1 MDVDYA
7 NRLQWFR
14 QFKDRIQGCSK
25 TLIIGIDVA
34 KDKHHAF
41 FGTPQGRT
49 IKRRLIFENSMHGFS
64 NLLFDA
70 QRCVTEQ
77 GLAQVVFGVEPT
89 SVYHKPL
96 SEYLITK
103 GYNVVYVTNTAIKKN
118 RAILDGRWDK
128 NDTKDSANVA
138 DLVSRGRCHFYD
150 LPDINLRDIR
160 NLLSLRKRLK
170 KQQHR
175 LITRIRNN
183 LVAQYFP
190 ELDRAWYRCQQENLA
205 IVRFCLEPEK
215 IAALSFDDF
224 CRIVCRRRR
233 GIRQYQRLL
242 HIHEVAEESIGC
254 RVGSSVAFEAQLL
267 VENLQR
273 AREQIAEVEEQLHLI
288 CGSYKEYELL
298 QTIPGFGPFVSAV
311 VLGAIGYAQRFENTR
326 QLLRLAG
333 LDLNA
338 SRSGMRSQTAV
349 PVISKAGKADLRYA
363 LYQAAK
369 VATSLTAEFKAYF
382 KRILKGR
389 EKERGIKTK
398 MRVKVS
404 AKMLV
409 IAWTL
414 MKTQQPYKAGLLVI
428 DEPVQPRGRSY
439 FERDNQGPS

>member
-1 MDVDYA
+1 MDAKYA
-7 NRLQWFR
+7 NRLRWFR
-14 QFKDRIQGCSK
+14 QFKEQINSSQK
-25 TLIIGIDVA
+25 TLIVGIDIA

-41 FGTPQGRT
+41 LGTPAGRS
-49 IKRRLIFENSMHGFS
+49 IDRRLIFENSIEGFS
-64 NLLFDA
+64 ELLFRIKRYLGD
-70 QRCVTEQ
+70 EN
-77 GLAQVVFGVEPT
+77 LEDVVIGVEPT

-96 SEYLITK
+96 AEYLINM
-103 GYNVVYVTNTAIKKN
+103 GYSVVYATNTAIKKN

-150 LPDINLRDIR
+150 LPDINVRDIR

-170 KQQHR
+170 KQEHR
-175 LITRIRNN
+175 CITRIRNN

-190 ELDRAWYRCQQENLA
+190 ELDRAWYSCQQENLA
-205 IVRFCLEPEK
+205 IVRFCLSPQK
-215 IAALSFDDF
+215 VAQLSFDDF
-224 CRIVCRRRR
+224 CKMVTRRRR
-233 GIRQYQRLL
+233 GLRQYQRLR
-242 HIHEVAEESIGC
+242 HIHEVAQQSIGC
-254 RVGSSVAFEAQLL
+254 QLGSSVGFEAQLL
-267 VENLQR
+267 VENLDR
-273 AREQIAEVEEQLHLI
+273 SREQIRQVEEQLYAI
-288 CGSYKEYELL
+288 CESYKEYELL

-311 VLGAIGYAQRFENTR
+311 VLGAIGFAQRFENAK

-338 SRSGMRSQTAV
+338 NRSGRRSQTAV
-349 PVISKAGKADLRYA
+349 PVISKVGKADLRYA
-363 LYQAAK
+363 LYQAAM

-382 KRILKGR
+382 KCILKGR

-414 MKTQQPYKAGLLVI
+414 MKTMQPYKAGLLVI
-428 DEPVQPRGRSY
+428 DEPGQPRGR
-439 FERDNQGPS
+439 

>member
-14 QFKDRIQGCSK
+14 QFKERIQGSSQ

-41 FGTPQGRT
+41 FGTAQGRT
-49 IKRRLIFENSMHGFS
+49 LKRRLIFENSIHGFS
-64 NLLFDA
+64 NLLFAA
-70 QRCVTEQ
+70 QRCVTDE
-77 GLAQVVFGVEPT
+77 GLAEVVIGVEPT

-103 GYNVVYVTNTAIKKN
+103 GYNVVYVTNAAIKKN

-170 KQQHR
+170 KQEHR

-190 ELDRAWYRCQQENLA
+190 ELDRSWYRCRQENLA
-205 IVRFCLEPEK
+205 IVCFCLEPEK

-224 CRIVCRRRR
+224 CRMITHRRR
-233 GIRQYQRLL
+233 GIRQYQRLR
-242 HIHEVAEESIGC
+242 HIHDVADDSIGC
-254 RVGSSVAFEAQLL
+254 QVGSSVSFEAQLL
-267 VENLQR
+267 VENLKR
-273 AREQIAEVEEQLHLI
+273 AREQIAEVEEQLHGI

-311 VLGAIGYAQRFENTR
+311 VLGAIGYAQRFENAK

-338 SRSGMRSQTAV
+338 SRSGKKSQSAV

-363 LYQAAK
+363 LYQAAR
-369 VATSLTAEFKAYF
+369 VATGLTAEFKAYF
-382 KRILKGR
+382 KRLLKGR
-389 EKERGIKTK
+389 EKEKGIKTK

-414 MKTQQPYKAGLLVI
+414 MKTRQRYKAGLLLT
-428 DEPVQPRGRSY
+428 DEPVQPR
-439 FERDNQGPS
+439 

>member
-1 MDVDYA
+1 MDTDYA
-7 NRLQWFR
+7 NRLGWFR
-14 QFKDRIQGCSK
+14 QFKENINASAN
-25 TLIIGIDVA
+25 TLVVGIDIG

-41 FGTPQGRT
+41 LGTPAGRT
-49 IKRRLIFENSMHGFS
+49 LHRRLIFENSIEGFGH
-64 NLLFDA
+64 LLFYIKRYLSD
-70 QRCVTEQ
+70 EQ
-77 GLAQVVFGVEPT
+77 LADVVIGVEPT

-96 SEYLITK
+96 AEYLITR
-103 GYNVVYVTNTAIKKN
+103 GYGVVYVTNAAIKKN

-128 NDTKDSANVA
+128 NDTKDAANVA

-170 KQQHR
+170 KQEHR

-190 ELDRAWYRCQQENLA
+190 ELDGAWYRCQQENLA
-205 IVRFCLEPEK
+205 IVRFCLSPQK
-215 IAALSFDDF
+215 IAGLSFDDF
-224 CRIVCRRRR
+224 CRMVTRRRR

-242 HIHEVAEESIGC
+242 HIHEVAEDSIGC
-254 RVGSSVAFEAQLL
+254 RVGSSVSFEAQLL

-273 AREQIAEVEEQLHLI
+273 AREQIAEVEQQLDLI

-298 QTIPGFGPFVSAV
+298 QTIPGFGPYVSAV
-311 VLGAIGYAQRFENTR
+311 VLGAIGYAHRFENTK

-338 SRSGMRSQTAV
+338 SRSGKKSQTAV

-382 KRILKGR
+382 ERLLKGR

-414 MKTQQPYKAGLLVI
+414 MKTMQPYKAGLLVI
-428 DEPVQPRGRSY
+428 DEPVQPRGS
-439 FERDNQGPS
+439 

>member
-1 MDVDYA
+1 MDANYA
-7 NRLQWFR
+7 NRLRWFR
-14 QFKDRIQGCSK
+14 QFKQQINGSK
-25 TLIIGIDVA
+25 ETLIVGIDIG
-34 KDKHHAF
+34 KDTHHAF
-41 FGTPQGRT
+41 FGTPAGRT
-49 IKRRLIFENSMHGFS
+49 IHRRLIFENSIEGFA
-64 NLLFDA
+64 NLLFYID
-70 QRCVTEQ
+70 RYLSDEQ
-77 GLAQVVFGVEPT
+77 LADVAIGVEPT

-96 SEYLITK
+96 AEYLIST
-103 GYNVVYVTNTAIKKN
+103 GYFVVYVTNAAIKKN

-170 KQQHR
+170 KQEHR
-175 LITRIRNN
+175 LMTRIRNN

-190 ELDRAWYRCQQENLA
+190 ELDRAWYRCRQENLA
-205 IVRFCLEPEK
+205 IVRFCLSPQK
-215 IAALSFDDF
+215 IAHKSFDDF
-224 CRIVCRRRR
+224 CRMVTTRRR
-233 GIRQYQRLL
+233 GMRQYKRLR
-242 HIHEVAEESIGC
+242 HIHAVAPESIGC
-254 RVGSSVAFEAQLL
+254 QAGSSVAFEAQLL

-273 AREQIAEVEEQLHLI
+273 AREQIAEVAEQLDLI

-298 QTIPGFGPFVSAV
+298 QTIPGFGAYVSAV
-311 VLGAIGYAQRFENTR
+311 VLAAIGYAQRFENTK

-338 SRSGMRSQTAV
+338 SRSGKKSQSAV
-349 PVISKAGKADLRYA
+349 PVISKAGKAELRYA

-414 MKTQQPYKAGLLVI
+414 MKTHQPYKAGLLLI
-428 DEPVQPRGRSY
+428 DEPVQPRGR
-439 FERDNQGPS
+439 

>member
-1 MDVDYA
+1 MDADYA
-7 NRLQWFR
+7 NRLRWFR
-14 QFKDRIQGCSK
+14 QFKEHINTSAN
-25 TLIIGIDVA
+25 TLIVGIDIG

-41 FGTPQGRT
+41 LGTPAGRT
-49 IKRRLIFENSMHGFS
+49 IQRRLIFENSMEGFG
-64 NLLFDA
+64 NLLFSI
-70 QRCVTEQ
+70 QRYLSDEK
-77 GLAQVVFGVEPT
+77 LADVVIGVEPT

-96 SEYLITK
+96 AEYLIGQ
-103 GYNVVYVTNTAIKKN
+103 GYSVVYVTNSAIKKN

-150 LPDINLRDIR
+150 LPDVNLRDIR

-170 KQQHR
+170 KQEHR

-190 ELDRAWYRCQQENLA
+190 ELDGAWYRCQQENLA
-205 IVRFCLEPEK
+205 IVRFCLSPQK
-215 IAALSFDDF
+215 IAGLSLDDF
-224 CRIVCRRRR
+224 CRMVTRRRR

-242 HIHEVAEESIGC
+242 HIYEVAEGSIGC
-254 RVGSSVAFEAQLL
+254 RQGSSVAFEAQLL

-273 AREQIAEVEEQLHLI
+273 VREQIAEVEAQLHLI

-298 QTIPGFGPFVSAV
+298 QTIPGFGPYVAAV
-311 VLGAIGYAQRFENTR
+311 VLGAVGYAQRFENTK

-338 SRSGMRSQTAV
+338 SRSGKRSQTAV
-349 PVISKAGKADLRYA
+349 PVISKAGKAELRYA

-382 KRILKGR
+382 KRLLKGR

-414 MKTQQPYKAGLLVI
+414 MKTMQPYKAGLLVI
-428 DEPVQPRGRSY
+428 DEPVQPRGR
-439 FERDNQGPS
+439 